1 MLRVPLL
8 MFGVCLGFGLH
19 AQASKPTPAE
29 AKEIQQLIGELE
41 AFRGEDRIAAAKA
54 LGQFGPK
61 ATAAVPKLIERV
73 EKDFTESGQRSAI
86 DALCKIGDEGAVP
99 AFRWA
104 ARKGVTAA
112 NRKLAEEV
120 LVVVIPVALNDARTR
135 LSLDPK
141 STPMDVVSSLRK
153 DPKSTA
159 AERLNA
165 FVYATHPLNSSRLS
179 EVDLALMLDDPY
191 VEFRDS
197 AAKSLMTT
205 NAPLACREFLNRLNT
220 KAADAPQFLQEW
232 YASSLTVKG
241 VDPTKWDAKLLKE
254 IRESATHPLETIR
267 KAAMGFCGKGELA
280 RSVPLETWKLW
291 FADESP
297 SAQELAIKT
306 FLDTYG
312 QAKKLNPGV
321 IEMIRDL
328 GSHPV
333 VWIRKAAIG
342 MFQSPEN
349 ARQVPVKTWKLWL
362 ADQSEDV
369 RALAVNGLLACGD
382 PKGETV
388 TLLDELKLDPSK
400 KVKAAL
406 EEYKYFGEV
415 ENRLSVVIRDET
427 AFLVHIRLRTLL
439 DYLPFKKHALTP
451 LKEALKNIEVF
462 QKFKFDPVADVN
474 SIMLSH
480 SIKEVDM
487 SCLALFGEFK
497 KEKLNEIVEGNAGGI
512 TGVTVAVSDALIL
525 ATNSKETLDKIRKP
539 RLREDIAKLPLV
551 KLIPKDPDQYLA
563 WAVLK
568 SPIDIDLTSLKALG
582 IGVNPEDMKE
592 LSGIVLTIGLE
603 KGNWKFT
610 IKLPT
615 TDADAAVTWEAHLK
629 KLITVLT
636 TFLPIVAG
644 NQPLYKDS
652 VEALCLAL
660 ANTKIDVQ
668 GKVVS
673 ASFLLDEKVMELFLQ
688 TLFPEV
694 K

>member
-1 MLRVPLL
+1 MLRVTMLI
-8 MFGVCLGFGLH
+8 FGVCLGFGLH
-19 AQASKPTPAE
+19 AQDSKPTVAE

-54 LGQFGPK
+54 LGQFGQK
-61 ATAAVPKLIERV
+61 ASAAVPKLMERV

-86 DALCKIGDEGAVP
+86 DALCKIGDERALP

-104 ARKGVTAA
+104 VRKGVTAA

-120 LVVVIPVALNDARTR
+120 LVVVIPVALNDVRTR

-141 STPMDVVSSLRK
+141 STPMEVVSSLRK
-153 DPKSTA
+153 DPKGTA
-159 AERLNA
+159 EERLSA

-179 EVDLALMLDDPY
+179 EVDLASMLDDPY
-191 VEFRDS
+191 AEFRDS
-197 AAKSLMTT
+197 AAKSLMST
-205 NAPLACREFLNRLNT
+205 NAPVACREFLNRLNT

-232 YASSLTVKG
+232 YASSLVVKG
-241 VDPTKWDAKLLKE
+241 VDPTKWEAKLLKE
-254 IRESATHPLETIR
+254 IRESAMHPLEAIR
-267 KAAMGFCGKGELA
+267 KAAMGFFGKGELG
-280 RSVPLETWKLW
+280 RSVPLATWKLW
-291 FADESP
+291 FTDESP
-297 SAQELAIKT
+297 AAQELAVKI
-306 FLDTYG
+306 FLDTYSRD
-312 QAKKLNPGV
+312 KKLDTGV

-342 MFQSPEN
+342 IFQSPEN
-349 ARQVPVKTWKLWL
+349 ARQVPMKTWKLWL
-362 ADQSEDV
+362 VDQSEDI
-369 RALAVNGLLACGD
+369 RAMAVNGLLAH
-382 PKGETV
+382 GESNAETGKI
-388 TLLDELKLDPSK
+388 LDELKLDRSK
-400 KVKAAL
+400 KVQAAL
-406 EEYKYFGEV
+406 EEYRYFGEV

-462 QKFKFDPVADVN
+462 QKFKFDPVADVS

-480 SIKEVDM
+480 STKEVDM

-525 ATNSKETLDKIRKP
+525 ATNSKETLEKIRKP
-539 RLREDIAKLPLV
+539 RTREDVAKLPLV

-563 WAVLK
+563 WAAVT
-568 SPIDIDLTSLKALG
+568 SPINIDLASLKVLG
-582 IGVNPEDMKE
+582 IDVDAGDWKK
-592 LSGIVLTIGLE
+592 LSGVVLMIGLD

-615 TDADAAVTWEAHLK
+615 SDADAAETWEAHLN
-629 KLITVLT
+629 KLIVALK

-644 NQPLYKDS
+644 NQPQFKDS
-652 VEALCLAL
+652 VDALCLAL
-660 ANTKIDVQ
+660 ATTKYDVQ

-673 ASFLLDEKVMELFLQ
+673 ASFQLDEKVLELFLKA
-688 TLFPEV
+688 LFPEG